1 MATPN
6 ETLWALTELAPLL
19 GRLREESPR
28 RYGLTLARQR
38 LLLLLQHDGP
48 MVSVDAARHLA
59 VSPRAVSALVDGLES
74 MGLARRVPH
83 PTDGRAALVELTT
96 AGRAAAAR
104 MAESH
109 DRFAESLLADQS
121 DEDLQTALDVVELV
135 HRRIQERF
143 RIGPE
148 YRTER
153 PVTEPEARATTG
165 GER

>member
-38 LLLLLQHDGP
+38 LLLLLQSKGP
-48 MVSVDAARHLA
+48 LVSVDAARELA
-59 VSPRAVSALVDGLES
+59 ISPRAVSALVDGLEA
-74 MGLARRVPH
+74 MELARRVPH
-83 PTDGRAALVELTT
+83 PTDGRASLVELTV
-96 AGRAAAAR
+96 AGRTAAAQ
-104 MAESH
+104 MAESL
-109 DRFAESLLADQS
+109 DRFADSLLGDRSAEELQATL
-121 DEDLQTALDVVELV
+121 DLVEAA

-143 RIGPE
+143 RIGQE

-153 PVTEPEARATTG
+153 PRSAPVAPAVEDA
-165 GER
+165 

>member
-28 RYGLTLARQR
+28 RYGLTLSRQR
-38 LLLLLQHDGP
+38 LLLLLQNRGP
-48 MVSVDAARHLA
+48 LVSVEASRQLA
-59 VSPRAVSALVDGLES
+59 ISPRAVSALVDGLES

-83 PTDGRAALVELTT
+83 PTDGRAALLELTPD
-96 AGRAAAAR
+96 GRSAAAQ
-104 MAESH
+104 MAESL
-109 DRFAESLLADQS
+109 DRFAESLLGDQS
-121 DEDLQTALDVVELV
+121 DADLQATLDLVELA

-143 RIGPE
+143 RIGQE

-153 PVTEPEARATTG
+153 PRRDPDAPAVDGP
-165 GER
+165 